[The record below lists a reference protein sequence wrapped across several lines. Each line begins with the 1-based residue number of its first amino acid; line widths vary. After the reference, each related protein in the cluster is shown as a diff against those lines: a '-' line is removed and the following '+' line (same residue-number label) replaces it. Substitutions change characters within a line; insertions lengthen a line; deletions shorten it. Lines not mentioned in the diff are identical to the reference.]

1 MPSALLIYPLLAHI
15 LWMVLLYILLTAF
28 RAPAVWGIG
37 ATISS
42 EARWRVYEP
51 RVSANLSNQFEWPV
65 LFYAIC
71 ILLMSVSQTINSAYV
86 WAAWLFIVGRL
97 IHSAVQVLTG
107 NIRLRGLVFTINFV
121 SVLAMWF
128 LYAAENL

>member
-1 MPSALLIYPLLAHI
+1 
-15 LWMVLLYILLTAF
+15 
-28 RAPAVWGIG
+28 
-37 ATISS
+37 
-42 EARWRVYEP
+42 
-51 RVSANLSNQFEWPV
+51 
-65 LFYAIC
+65 
-71 ILLMSVSQTINSAYV
+71 V
-86 WAAWLFIVGRL
+86 WAARLFIVGRL